1 MIPLQISLLLNLH
14 HEPVRFFFLADCY
27 TDFLYTK
34 ILSTIMR
41 IGFIGLGKMGFN
53 MVQRLLSDQQEV
65 VVWNIEPQPIR
76 ELEKLGAVGAYTV
89 QDLVKKLPERKVV
102 WLMVPAGKPVD
113 ENLDT
118 LLTLLQSGDI
128 VIDGGNSNY
137 KETQARATRAAEKG
151 IHFLDCGT
159 SGGVWGLKNGYCLM
173 YGGNEEAATY
183 VEPVFRALA
192 PENGY
197 VYCGTSGAGHFVK
210 MIHNGIEYGMMQAY
224 AEGFEII
231 EKSPF
236 NIDIPAVA
244 DAWQY
249 GSVVRSWLLE
259 LAVNAFKEDPKL
271 EKLEDYVQD
280 SGEGR
285 WTIQA
290 AIDFDVPA
298 PVITNSLFSRFQ
310 SRQQESFAM
319 KVVAALRNQFGGH
332 AVKTKQ

>member
-1 MIPLQISLLLNLH
+1 M
-14 HEPVRFFFLADCY
+14 
-27 TDFLYTK
+27 K
-34 ILSTIMR
+34 
-41 IGFIGLGKMGFN
+41 IGFIGLGKMGYN
-53 MVQRLLSDQQEV
+53 MVQRLLADNHQV
-65 VVWNIEPQPIR
+65 VVWNIDIEPIKALEEKGAIASSSIE
-76 ELEKLGAVGAYTV
+76 ELIN
-89 QDLVKKLPERKVV
+89 KLPERKVV

-113 ENLDT
+113 ENLDK
-118 LLTLLQSGDI
+118 LLGLLNSNDI
-128 VIDGGNSNY
+128 IIDGGNSNY
-137 KETQARATRAAEKG
+137 KETQLRAARAAEKG
-151 IHFLDCGT
+151 VYFLDCGT
-159 SGGVWGLKNGYCLM
+159 SGGLWGLKNGYCLM
-173 YGGNEEAATY
+173 YGGNKEAAEYT
-183 VEPVFRALA
+183 EPVFNTLA

-197 VYCGTSGAGHFVK
+197 VYCGESGAGHFVK

-236 NIDIPAVA
+236 EINIPAVA

-298 PVITNSLFSRFQ
+298 PVITNSLFTRFQ
-310 SRQQESFAM
+310 SRQQESYAM

-332 AVKTKQ
+332 AVKSKN